1 MSRKD
6 HRKQK
11 IQLGLEEWGKVE
23 IKRCMHLNRY
33 TNDKEMPNII
43 HHHPQLFP
51 INLLLV
57 KQTTQVAEMVIKY
70 GLIFIYYS
78 FILFLS

>member
-1 MSRKD
+1 MSRKY

-11 IQLGLEEWGKVE
+11 IQIDLEEWGKVE
-23 IKRCMHLNRY
+23 IKRHMHVNKY
-33 TNDKEMPNII
+33 TNDKVMQSII

-57 KQTTQVAEMVIKY
+57 KQTTQVDEMIIKY
-70 GLIFIYYS
+70 GLIF
-78 FILFLS
+78 